1 MRGFINL
8 VDLLNHWL
16 FNFLAIV
23 FGGIAI
29 LTVYQVFARYVLNS
43 PLVWSEEIIKYLM
56 IWIVLLGTAIALR
69 KGLLISVEIV
79 LHIVPKK
86 IQKVMQIIITLF
98 NITFLFLL
106 VQYGFTIL
114 ETIQGQT
121 TGAIELPVSWTYAAI
136 PVASIIALV
145 NCIAVF
151 IEIFISKDESGVD
164 NNGTTIIH

>member
-1 MRGFINL
+1 MRGFIKL
-8 VDLLNHWL
+8 VDLLNHWV

-23 FGGIAI
+23 FGGIAV

-43 PLVWSEEIIKYLM
+43 PLVWSEEVIKYLM

-79 LHIVPKK
+79 LHIVPKI
-86 IQKVMQIIITLF
+86 IQKVMQAIITIL
-98 NITFLFLL
+98 NMVFLVLL
-106 VQYGFTIL
+106 VQYGFKIL

-121 TGAIELPVSWTYAAI
+121 TGALELPVSWTYAAVPI
-136 PVASIIALV
+136 ASILALI

-151 IEIFISKDESGVD
+151 IEIFTSKDNPEVD
-164 NNGTTIIH
+164 NDGTTIIH